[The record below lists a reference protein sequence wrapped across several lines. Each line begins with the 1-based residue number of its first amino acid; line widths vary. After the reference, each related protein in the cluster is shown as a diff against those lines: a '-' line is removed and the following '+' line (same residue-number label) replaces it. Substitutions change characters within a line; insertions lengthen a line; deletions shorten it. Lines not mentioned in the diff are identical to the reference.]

1 MNPVLDRRRSGV
13 LLHPAA
19 LPGAHGALGRAA
31 RALVDWLAAAG
42 FGVWQVLPLGPVGAD
57 GSPYWVR
64 SDDAGNPALIDRGEA
79 PDPEQSR
86 TAFEEFCA
94 TQRGWLDDYAL
105 FAALSRAHGAAPW
118 WTWPESLRDR
128 HPDALRDAVSGL
140 QAELHALRVG
150 QWQFAWQWS
159 ALRDYAHERGVRL
172 YGDLP
177 IYLAPDSV
185 VAWTQR
191 GQFQLRPDGAPALL
205 AGVPPD
211 YFATDGQ
218 LWGNPVYDWEQ
229 ARRDGFALW
238 RARVAS
244 QLRRFDLLRLDH
256 FRGLAG
262 YWAVPAGA
270 RTARE
275 GQWLPAPGAELL
287 TALGHAPGAGPGALP
302 LVAEDLGV
310 ITPDVVALRRAF
322 DLPGMR
328 VLQFGFDGAADNPH
342 LAYNFTQRTVVYT
355 GTHDNDTTLGWYRAL
370 DPATAKRVDNYLG
383 AGPDSMPQAQTQAQ
397 ALVRT
402 ALASVAVLAMLPV
415 QDLLSLGSEA
425 RYNVP
430 GTVGDNW
437 RWRMAEGALTAELA
451 ARHRKLNESYGRTP

>member
-1 MNPVLDRRRSGV
+1 MMPVLDRRRSGV

-19 LPGAHGALGRAA
+19 LPGEHGVLGQSA
-31 RALVDWLAAAG
+31 REFIDWLATAG

-64 SDDAGNPALIDRGEA
+64 SDDAGNTALVDRSEA
-79 PDPEQSR
+79 PDPQHSR
-86 TAFEEFCA
+86 ESFAHFCEA
-94 TQRGWLDDYAL
+94 QRGWLEDYVL
-105 FAALSRAHGAAPW
+105 FAALSREHAAAPW
-118 WTWPESLRDR
+118 WTWPA
-128 HPDALRDAVSGL
+128 ALREREPEALREARQRLEPEL
-140 QAELHALRVG
+140 QALRIA
-150 QWQFAWQWS
+150 QWQFAQQWS
-159 ALRDYAHERGVRL
+159 ALRDYARQRGVRL

-185 VAWTQR
+185 ATWTQR
-191 GQFQLRPDGAPALL
+191 AQFQLSADGSPALL

-211 YFATDGQ
+211 YFAADGQ
-218 LWGNPVYDWEQ
+218 LWGNPLYDWEQ
-229 ARRDGFALW
+229 ARRDGFAFW

-287 TALGHAPGAGPGALP
+287 AALRSLAAESTPGELP

-328 VLQFGFDGAADNPH
+328 VLQFGFDGASDNPH
-342 LAYNFTQRTVVYT
+342 LAHNFTQRSVVYT

-370 DPATAKRVDNYLG
+370 DSSTARRVDDYLG
-383 AGPDSMPQAQTQAQ
+383 CASESMPL
-397 ALVRT
+397 ALVRA
-402 ALASVAVLAMLPV
+402 ALASVAVLAVAPV
-415 QDLLSLGSEA
+415 QDLLALGSEA

-437 RWRMAEGALTAELA
+437 RWRMSPGVLTRELA
-451 ARHRKLNESYGRTP
+451 SQYRRLNAIYGRLA